1 MAGQATEAPA
11 QRQDLRQAKALVS
24 SGFRILDE
32 GGREA
37 MLGWAAVMIRRQLR
51 PEEEEGDDERR

>member
-11 QRQDLRQAKALVS
+11 QRQELRQAKGLVS
-24 SGFRILDE
+24 SGFRILDD
-32 GGREA
+32 GGRA
-37 MLGWAAVMIRRQLR
+37 AVLGWAAVVMRRQLR